1 MQQKEHQYQLTIT
14 WTGNTGSG
22 TFDYRSY
29 ERAHTIKADNKPVI
43 QASSDTAFR
52 GDSTKYNP
60 EELLLASISSCH
72 MLWFLHLCAQHEIVV
87 IDYTD
92 KPTGVMVENPDGSGH
107 FKEVVLHPVVK
118 VSEAGMIDKTVDLHK
133 KAHQLCFIANS
144 LNFPVKHEPACSI

>member
-1 MQQKEHQYQLTIT
+1 MLEKEHHYQLTLT

-29 ERAHTIKADNKPVI
+29 ERAHTIKAANKPVI

-60 EELLLASISSCH
+60 EELLVASVSSCH

-92 KPTGVMVENPDGSGH
+92 NPTGVMTENPDGSGR
-107 FKEVVLHPVVK
+107 FTAVILHPVVK
-118 VSEAGMIDKTVDLHK
+118 VSEAHMITKTADLHE
-133 KAHQLCFIANS
+133 KAHKLCFIANS
-144 LNFPVKHEPACSI
+144 LNFPVKHEPSCSI